1 MRRGRFAFFALLVFG
16 SSLFAIKGFTWD
28 MGIPKFYFS
37 SVSIAVFVVFSS
49 LKAVRKPYR
58 LGVSLPQVFA
68 LLFGVYACLTT
79 LQLFG
84 TLPQVF
90 LTSLGFAMNLLLFV
104 LFSVLISSERSDTL
118 LIILQLFMFAG
129 LVIAFDA
136 VFSFYSGHGLL
147 WGTENNPFTRGNL
160 SSVIGNVNF
169 TTDLMA
175 MLLFP
180 AAFLTVSNKKVW
192 KFDKMRRAFYL
203 ALFSLFLI
211 VIMIGQT
218 RAVYYSVIGSIIFI
232 SAFSIFPLL
241 KFKLRSFAS
250 ALDKLFIILL
260 IVSAVGIMII
270 YSGNN
275 ALTNG
280 RFSFSERISYT
291 TEDSISVDV
300 RILQW
305 KAAVK
310 QWENSPV
317 LGTGFGS
324 YKYLSTENMGKV
336 IVEQPEYMYVAG
348 LNSIR
353 THNEYLQQMGETGV
367 IGVLLIAG
375 FVISMLLNT
384 IRVVRKSS
392 SIDKIIQYL
401 FLTAGLLVI
410 FVHSILSFPGH
421 LMPNALFA
429 VFLFGFVMSPDLSGE
444 RRTGFRMDKALPLL
458 MVVFALTTSVLM
470 SRIFFAEGLFTRG
483 YIEYRR
489 LESINPQIP
498 ELVNSIGNIRKE
510 VEAAERL
517 EGKYSY
523 LQSEIY
529 VSERLETLAE
539 SYPNAPVELLQS
551 MASEEREKAFE
562 STLTGLNTKLRSA
575 SSALLNARQD
585 STDSFYSAMRNL
597 STSRE
602 ISGGQ
607 YLSEAY
613 LGYMYLTA
621 QRKEDFRLK
630 LNMSGR
636 EIDSSFREI
645 FSRGDIFSVWLSED
659 TSPGTM
665 LRELQ
670 IDHAYLSGLAD
681 LLRPDL
687 EATAVSELFEHI
699 DMNLLIDY
707 QVTLDAIDALLRSIK
722 ISPDLQV
729 VRNAANLLFRIIA
742 SSEMIA
748 NELENFDPYVIS
760 SNDLNS
766 LIETIR
772 RIPESEREDLMTLY
786 DIAIAYNPGGWLKG
800 NDNIYGE
807 YSRNL
812 LLLYGLEALD
822 KVLEIAER
830 EVFAWSVMKVTDRV
844 VPLGSIGELTPLKEH
859 VSKAWFDDLYG
870 EVHSWCKDTSIE
882 ISKELEEGGL
892 PEEGLGKA
900 RTALN
905 KSEKFLQL
913 HSLW

>member
-1 MRRGRFAFFALLVFG
+1 
-16 SSLFAIKGFTWD
+16 
-28 MGIPKFYFS
+28 
-37 SVSIAVFVVFSS
+37 
-49 LKAVRKPYR
+49 
-58 LGVSLPQVFA
+58 
-68 LLFGVYACLTT
+68 
-79 LQLFG
+79 
-84 TLPQVF
+84 
-90 LTSLGFAMNLLLFV
+90 
-104 LFSVLISSERSDTL
+104 
-118 LIILQLFMFAG
+118 
-129 LVIAFDA
+129 
-136 VFSFYSGHGLL
+136 
-147 WGTENNPFTRGNL
+147 
-160 SSVIGNVNF
+160 
-169 TTDLMA
+169 

-180 AAFLTVSNKKVW
+180 AAFLTVSNRKIW
-192 KFDKMRRAFYL
+192 KFDKIRRAFYL

-218 RAVYYSVIGSIIFI
+218 RAVYYSVIGSIVFI
-232 SAFSIFPLL
+232 AAFSIFPLL
-241 KFKLRSFAS
+241 RFKLRSFAS
-250 ALDKLFIILL
+250 ALDKLFIVLL
-260 IVSAVGIMII
+260 IVSAAGIMII
-270 YSGNN
+270 YSGDNV
-275 ALTNG
+275 LTSG

-310 QWENSPV
+310 QWEKSAV

-324 YKYLSTENMGKV
+324 YKYLSTENMGEV
-336 IVEQPEYMYVAG
+336 IVEQPKYMYVAG

-367 IGVLLIAG
+367 VGVLLIAG

-384 IRVVRKSS
+384 IKVVRKSS
-392 SIDKIIQYL
+392 SVDRIIQYL

-429 VFLFGFVMSPDLSGE
+429 AFLFGFIMSPDLSGE
-444 RRTGFRMDKALPLL
+444 RRAGFHVSKALPLL
-458 MVVFALTTSVLM
+458 MVAFALTTSVLM
-470 SRIFFAEGLFTRG
+470 SRTFIAEGLFTRG

-510 VEAAERL
+510 VEAAESL

-529 VSERLETLAE
+529 VSERFDALAE
-539 SYPNAPVELLQS
+539 RYPNAPVELLQS

-562 STLTGLNTKLRSA
+562 STLTGLNSKLRAA
-575 SSALLNARQD
+575 SSALLNARQG
-585 STDSFYSAMRNL
+585 STESFYSAMRNL

-630 LNMSGR
+630 LNMAGR
-636 EIDSSFREI
+636 DIGNAFREI
-645 FSRGDIFSVWLSED
+645 FSRGDIFSDWLSED
-659 TSPGTM
+659 TSPGAM

-681 LLRPDL
+681 LLKPDL
-687 EATAVSELFEHI
+687 EATAVSELLENI
-699 DMNLLIDY
+699 DVNLLIDY
-707 QVTLDAIDALLRSIK
+707 QVTLDAIDALLRSLK

-729 VRNAANLLFRIIA
+729 VRNAANLLFRVIA

-766 LIETIR
+766 LVETIK
-772 RIPESEREDLMTLY
+772 RIPESEREDLTTLY
-786 DIAIAYNPGGWLKG
+786 DIAIDYNPGGWLKG

-822 KVLEIAER
+822 KVLEIAEK
-830 EVFAWSVMKVTDRV
+830 EVFAWSVMKATDRV
-844 VPLGSIGELTPLKEH
+844 VPSGSIGELTPLKEH
-859 VSKAWFDDLYG
+859 VSKTWFDDLYG

-882 ISKELEEGGL
+882 ISMEIEEGEL
-892 PEEGLGKA
+892 SEEALSKA
-900 RTALN
+900 KTALDN
-905 KSEKFLQL
+905 SEKFLQL
-913 HSLW
+913 HLLW

>member
-1 MRRGRFAFFALLVFG
+1 
-16 SSLFAIKGFTWD
+16 
-28 MGIPKFYFS
+28 
-37 SVSIAVFVVFSS
+37 
-49 LKAVRKPYR
+49 
-58 LGVSLPQVFA
+58 
-68 LLFGVYACLTT
+68 
-79 LQLFG
+79 
-84 TLPQVF
+84 
-90 LTSLGFAMNLLLFV
+90 
-104 LFSVLISSERSDTL
+104 
-118 LIILQLFMFAG
+118 
-129 LVIAFDA
+129 
-136 VFSFYSGHGLL
+136 
-147 WGTENNPFTRGNL
+147 
-160 SSVIGNVNF
+160 
-169 TTDLMA
+169 
-175 MLLFP
+175 
-180 AAFLTVSNKKVW
+180 
-192 KFDKMRRAFYL
+192 
-203 ALFSLFLI
+203 
-211 VIMIGQT
+211 
-218 RAVYYSVIGSIIFI
+218 
-232 SAFSIFPLL
+232 
-241 KFKLRSFAS
+241 
-250 ALDKLFIILL
+250 
-260 IVSAVGIMII
+260 
-270 YSGNN
+270 
-275 ALTNG
+275 
-280 RFSFSERISYT
+280 
-291 TEDSISVDV
+291 
-300 RILQW
+300 
-305 KAAVK
+305 
-310 QWENSPV
+310 
-317 LGTGFGS
+317 
-324 YKYLSTENMGKV
+324 NMGEV
-336 IVEQPEYMYVAG
+336 IVEQPKYMYVAG

-384 IRVVRKSS
+384 IKVVRKSS
-392 SIDKIIQYL
+392 SVDRIIQYL

-410 FVHSILSFPGH
+410 FIHSILSFPGH

-429 VFLFGFVMSPDLSGE
+429 AFLFGFIMSPDLSGE
-444 RRTGFRMDKALPLL
+444 GRASFPMDKTLPLL
-458 MVVFALTTSVLM
+458 TVVFALTTSVLM
-470 SRIFFAEGLFTRG
+470 SRTFVAEGLFTRG

-510 VEAAERL
+510 VEAAESL

-529 VSERLETLAE
+529 VSERFEALAE

-551 MASEEREKAFE
+551 MASEEREKAFD
-562 STLTGLNTKLRSA
+562 STLAGLDSKLRSA

-585 STDSFYSAMRNL
+585 STESFYSAMRNL

-636 EIDSSFREI
+636 EIESAFREI
-645 FSRGDIFSVWLSED
+645 FSRDDIFSNWLNED
-659 TSPGTM
+659 TSPGAM
-665 LRELQ
+665 LCELQ
-670 IDHAYLSGLAD
+670 IDHAYLSNLAD
-681 LLRPDL
+681 LLKPDL
-687 EATAVSELFEHI
+687 EATAVSELLENI

-707 QVTLDAIDALLRSIK
+707 QVTLDAIDALLRSLK

-729 VRNAANLLFRIIA
+729 VRNTANLLFRIIA

-760 SNDLNS
+760 SNDLNN

-772 RIPESEREDLMTLY
+772 RIPESEREDLTTLY
-786 DIAIAYNPGGWLKG
+786 DIAIDYNPGGWLKG

-822 KVLEIAER
+822 KVLEIAEK
-830 EVFAWSVMKVTDRV
+830 EVFAWNVMKDTDRV
-844 VPLGSIGELTPLKEH
+844 VPLGSIGELTPLKEN
-859 VSKAWFDDLYG
+859 VSETWFDDLYG

-882 ISKELEEGGL
+882 ISKEIEEGGL
-892 PEEGLGKA
+892 SEEGLSKA

-913 HSLW
+913 HLLW

>member
-1 MRRGRFAFFALLVFG
+1 MHKGRLAFFALLVFG
-16 SSLFAIKGFTWD
+16 SSLFAIRGFTWD

-58 LGVSLPQVFA
+58 LGVSVPQIFA
-68 LLFGVYACLTT
+68 LLFGAYACLTT
-79 LQLFG
+79 LQLLG

-104 LFSVLISSERSDTL
+104 LFSVLLSAERSDSL
-118 LIILQLFMFAG
+118 LTILQLFMFAG

-147 WGTENNPFTRGNL
+147 WGTDNNPFSRGNL

-180 AAFLTVSNKKVW
+180 AAFLTVSNRKIW
-192 KFDKMRRAFYL
+192 KFDKIRRAFYL

-232 SAFSIFPLL
+232 AAFSIFPLL
-241 KFKLRSFAS
+241 RFKLRSFAS
-250 ALDKLFIILL
+250 ALDKLFIVLL
-260 IVSAVGIMII
+260 IVSAAGIMII
-270 YSGNN
+270 YSGDNV
-275 ALTNG
+275 LTSG

-310 QWENSPV
+310 QWEKSAV

-324 YKYLSTENMGKV
+324 YKYLSTENMGEV
-336 IVEQPEYMYVAG
+336 IVEQPKYMYVAG

-367 IGVLLIAG
+367 VGVLLIAG

-384 IRVVRKSS
+384 IKVVRKSS
-392 SIDKIIQYL
+392 SVDRIIQYL

-429 VFLFGFVMSPDLSGE
+429 AFLFGFIMSPDLSGE
-444 RRTGFRMDKALPLL
+444 RRAGFHVSKALPLL
-458 MVVFALTTSVLM
+458 MVAFALTTSVLM
-470 SRIFFAEGLFTRG
+470 SRTFIAEGLFTRG

-510 VEAAERL
+510 VEAAESL

-529 VSERLETLAE
+529 VSERFDALAE
-539 SYPNAPVELLQS
+539 RYPNAPVELLQS

-562 STLTGLNTKLRSA
+562 STLTGLNSKLRAA

-585 STDSFYSAMRNL
+585 STESFYSAMRNL

-630 LNMSGR
+630 LNMAGR
-636 EIDSSFREI
+636 DIGNAFREI
-645 FSRGDIFSVWLSED
+645 FSRGDIFSDWLSED
-659 TSPGTM
+659 TSPGAM

-681 LLRPDL
+681 LLKPDL
-687 EATAVSELFEHI
+687 EATAVSELLENI
-699 DMNLLIDY
+699 DVNLLIDY
-707 QVTLDAIDALLRSIK
+707 QVALDAIDALLRSLK

-729 VRNAANLLFRIIA
+729 VRNAANLLFRVIA

-766 LIETIR
+766 LVETIK
-772 RIPESEREDLMTLY
+772 RIPESEREDLTTLY
-786 DIAIAYNPGGWLKG
+786 DIAIDYNPGGWLKG

-822 KVLEIAER
+822 KVLEIAEK
-830 EVFAWSVMKVTDRV
+830 EVFAWSVMKATDRV
-844 VPLGSIGELTPLKEH
+844 VPSGSIGELTPLKEH
-859 VSKAWFDDLYG
+859 VSKTWFDDLYG

-882 ISKELEEGGL
+882 ISMEIEEGEL
-892 PEEGLGKA
+892 SEEALSKA
-900 RTALN
+900 KTALDN
-905 KSEKFLQL
+905 SEKFLQL
-913 HSLW
+913 HLLW